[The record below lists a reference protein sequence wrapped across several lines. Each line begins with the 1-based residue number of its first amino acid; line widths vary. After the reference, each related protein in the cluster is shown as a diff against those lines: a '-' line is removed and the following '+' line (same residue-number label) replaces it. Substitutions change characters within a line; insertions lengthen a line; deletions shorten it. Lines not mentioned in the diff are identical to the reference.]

1 MRVLLISF
9 KTFLFTGKNDPSAT
23 QKQLAQYLLKAS
35 ELNFLYLRMTL
46 DLIENGDIVPKSA
59 GFKIVP
65 VNLNEVRFKLY
76 DYWLIKVYN
85 NVYCPFYSEDK
96 M

>member
-65 VNLNEVRFKLY
+65 VNLNEVRFK
-76 DYWLIKVYN
+76 
-85 NVYCPFYSEDK
+85 
-96 M
+96 